1 VYLVVNVTATD
12 PFLFVVFTYNVLT
25 LSPPIPLRLYT
36 LPYWS
41 NPAFLIF
48 DIRTLWRSGLLCQS
62 ARVSKMKNGGL
73 DQYDN
78 EPLEQQ
84 QFGPADVE
92 GVKAESM
99 HQTNKTDILD
109 SSCIRAITFKH
120 TFTIMTKASFP
131 FLAI

>member
-1 VYLVVNVTATD
+1 
-12 PFLFVVFTYNVLT
+12 
-25 LSPPIPLRLYT
+25 
-36 LPYWS
+36 
-41 NPAFLIF
+41 
-48 DIRTLWRSGLLCQS
+48 
-62 ARVSKMKNGGL
+62 MKNGGL

-131 FLAI
+131 FLAIWCCWFAYQERKFSDIFVCLLVTTG